1 MAANVIIGAQW
12 GDEGKGKVVDLYT
25 EFADIVVRFQGGN
38 NAGHTLVVQK
48 DGVPQKTVLHLIPS
62 GILHSDKTCV
72 IAHGVVVDP
81 EILIQEIDA
90 LRLRGYL
97 ERDEQLLIA
106 EDASI
111 IMPYHRV
118 LDTLREA
125 ATGEEQMDSVGRGI
139 GPCYEDKVGRRSIF
153 VRDLLDEARLV
164 ERVRATLPEKNA
176 LLQWYGHAP
185 LDFNKV
191 IDDLLDCAPRIA
203 PFVGNAN
210 RFVHEAI
217 SRGRNIL
224 FEGAQGTM
232 LDVSLG
238 TYPFVTASHTTSA
251 GACVGAGV
259 APARIDGTIGITKA
273 YCSRVGAG
281 PFPTGLDDEIGQHLR
296 DSGKEY
302 SSTGRARRCGWIDVA
317 ALRYA
322 ARVNGFTGLAVTKL
336 DVLSGLDNVKICV
349 GYRDPGGNEYSEP
362 ILDPEVLATFE
373 PIYEV
378 LPGWREDISDV
389 RVLEELPAAARH
401 FLSCLQTLLEVPI
414 ALVSVGPKR
423 SETIVVQNIY
433 R

>member
-1 MAANVIIGAQW
+1 MRVSMLTFFFLMIRRPPIST
-12 GDEGKGKVVDLYT
+12 LFPYT
-25 EFADIVVRFQGGN
+25 
-38 NAGHTLVVQK
+38 TLF
-48 DGVPQKTVLHLIPS
+48 
-62 GILHSDKTCV
+62 
-72 IAHGVVVDP
+72 
-81 EILIQEIDA
+81 
-90 LRLRGYL
+90 
-97 ERDEQLLIA
+97 
-106 EDASI
+106 
-111 IMPYHRV
+111 
-118 LDTLREA
+118 
-125 ATGEEQMDSVGRGI
+125 
-139 GPCYEDKVGRRSIF
+139 RS
-153 VRDLLDEARLV
+153 
-164 ERVRATLPEKNA
+164 
-176 LLQWYGHAP
+176 
-185 LDFNKV
+185 
-191 IDDLLDCAPRIA
+191 
-203 PFVGNAN
+203 
-210 RFVHEAI
+210 
-217 SRGRNIL
+217 
-224 FEGAQGTM
+224 
-232 LDVSLG
+232 DVSLG

-273 YCSRVGAG
+273 YCSRVGVG